1 MPFADYEDFEEC
13 VADNQDKDSPEG
25 FCAWLHFETTGE
37 WPSTKNIKRK
47 GDENMSAKKA
57 RGAEGSYEEKR
68 EKLRIHFEKDFKD
81 SYIIYTFPDAV
92 ILKDYKT
99 DKSYEIE
106 YAVID
111 GNIKSGNPKEV
122 EIAYILKSLLEAAKD
137 NVTEKGMNEALNVFL
152 HYTANQKWPGEKEET
167 RKGTELTG
175 PIFKKEEKQRIVYAA
190 VLVPGEPDLDA
201 DKGEKLLTEEEI
213 EGVAHKWMEEY
224 GNIDYMHGLNNVA
237 KPVETFIL
245 PMDWEVE
252 AFGQKMILPKGT
264 WVLAAKVVNDTTWKK
279 VESGELTGF
288 SIMGIQNNVLKRIM
302 EDVSKGER
310 VDKALNAAM
319 KRVLIADL
327 GKDWLVPFVS
337 LVDEPC
343 VPKAK
348 FFAIKKKERLPEAD
362 PEDDEI
368 LFKSEGSVIEKII
381 KYFKKDDLDQI
392 IENTIKL
399 SKEAEKAGRSISDDT
414 FTKLKNAFEA
424 LQILIEKA
432 DKERKPD
439 YMKNK
444 KTKGDEL
451 EMEEKDVLK
460 LIDERL
466 DEKLKP
472 ISEGLK
478 ALLPKEEEEEV
489 AKTKEEG
496 SDDKSKVKKEADTK
510 ETEEE
515 EDEEEDKDD
524 EKDTLKAENI
534 SLKETLD
541 KLQKARKGLS
551 KAEKGQEGEETSK
564 PYTVKDHLKE
574 LDRDS
579 MGRAVKKK
587 E

>member
-1 MPFADYEDFEEC
+1 MPFADYADFADC

-47 GDENMSAKKA
+47 GDENMPAKKA
-57 RGAEGSYEEKR
+57 RGAAGSYEEKR
-68 EKLRIHFEKDFKD
+68 EQLRIHFEKDFKD

-99 DKSYEIE
+99 DKNYEIE
-106 YAVID
+106 YAIID
-111 GNIKSGNPKEV
+111 DEIKSGEPKEV
-122 EIAYILKSLLEAAKD
+122 EIVYILKSLLEVAKD
-137 NVTEKGMNEALNVFL
+137 NVTEKKVNEALKVYL
-152 HYTANQKWPGEKEET
+152 YYIANQKWPEEKEEET

-175 PIFKKEEKQRIVYAA
+175 PIFKKVEKQRIVYAA

-201 DKGEKLLTEEEI
+201 DIGEKILTAEEI

-252 AFGQKMILPKGT
+252 AFGEKMLLPKGT
-264 WVLAAKVVNDTTWKK
+264 WVLAAKVVNDTAWKK

-310 VDKALNAAM
+310 VDKAINAAM

-337 LVDEPC
+337 LIDKPC

-348 FFAIKKKERLPEAD
+348 FFAIKKKEEP
-362 PEDDEI
+362 PED
-368 LFKSEGSVIEKII
+368 SVLEKIM
-381 KYFKKDDLDQI
+381 KYFKRKDIDQI

-399 SKEAEKAGRSISDDT
+399 TSEAEKAGRSISDDT
-414 FTKLKNAFEA
+414 FTKLKSALEA
-424 LQILIEKA
+424 LQKLIDKA
-432 DKERKPD
+432 DKERKPN

-444 KTKGDEL
+444 KKKGDEL
-451 EMEEKDVLK
+451 EMEEKDVIK
-460 LIDERL
+460 LVDERL

-472 ISEGLK
+472 INEGLE
-478 ALLPKEEEEEV
+478 ALLPKKEEEEE
-489 AKTKEEG
+489 AGKSKEGEG
-496 SDDKSKVKKEADTK
+496 DKKGKVKKEADKKTEK
-510 ETEEE
+510 EEKEEE
-515 EDEEEDKDD
+515 EEEGEEKEEEND
-524 EKDTLKAENI
+524 EKDALKAENLT
-534 SLKETLD
+534 LKETLE
-541 KLQKARKGLS
+541 KLQKAKKGLS
-551 KAEKGQEGEETSK
+551 KAEKGQEDEETSK
-564 PYTVKDHLKE
+564 PYTVKDHLTE

-579 MGRAVKKK
+579 LGRAVKKK
-587 E
+587 EK